1 MKEVLLVVQLLIA
14 LGLVA
19 VILMQRSEG
28 GALGIGGGGGGGGMM
43 SSRGAANVLT
53 RTTMILGAAFIL
65 NCIALAVFAGVD
77 AQGRSVYD
85 REINNPAI
93 GILDEEEPGAA
104 VPTDG

>member
-28 GALGIGGGGGGGGMM
+28 GALGIGGGGGGGMM

-85 REINNPAI
+85 REIDNPAI

>member
-28 GALGIGGGGGGGGMM
+28 GALGIGGGGGGGMM

-53 RTTMILGAAFIL
+53 RTTMVLGAAFIL
-65 NCIALAVFAGVD
+65 NCIALAVFAGID
-77 AQGRSVYD
+77 PQGRSVYD
-85 REINNPAI
+85 REIDNPAI
-93 GILDEEEPGAA
+93 GILDEEEQGAP

>member
-1 MKEVLLVVQLLIA
+1 MKEVLLVIQLLIA

-28 GALGIGGGGGGGGMM
+28 GALGIGGGGGGMM

-77 AQGRSVYD
+77 SQGRSVYD
-85 REINNPAI
+85 RQIDNPAI
-93 GILDEEEPGAA
+93 GILDEEEQGAP

>member
-1 MKEVLLVVQLLIA
+1 MKEVLLIVQLLIA

-28 GALGIGGGGGGGGMM
+28 GALGIGGGGGGGMM

-53 RTTMILGAAFIL
+53 RTTMILGALFII

-77 AQGRSVYD
+77 SQGRSVFD
-85 REINNPAI
+85 RQVENPAI
-93 GILDEEEPGAA
+93 GILDEEEQGAP